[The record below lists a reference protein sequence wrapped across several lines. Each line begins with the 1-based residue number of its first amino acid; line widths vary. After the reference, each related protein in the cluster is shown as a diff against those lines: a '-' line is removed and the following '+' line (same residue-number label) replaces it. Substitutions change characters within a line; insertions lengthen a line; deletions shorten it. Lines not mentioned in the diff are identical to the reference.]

1 MKTRRKKKSL
11 LARIT
16 AISLIL
22 GAASMFFSGFML
34 YLLFRSRAEENMEK
48 SLREH
53 IYTMNCQ
60 LYNYESIDW
69 LLSYWHE
76 HYAEMALP
84 PFDGNNTYE
93 KWCNEHIEIESVNA
107 AALTTREIL
116 EMSQEK
122 QRVFADYCYLSIY
135 DDLARLCGDLDIDV
149 FSCFA
154 PDDIGEEAFAFF
166 LSTREDKSIVEQRM
180 VLGETWEF
188 HPEEH
193 PELMGL
199 YKPDSDIASGVEVI
213 RSRDDGT
220 AYATVYSLIWNDQKP
235 LCITSVSQSMKE
247 LMDEVWSDVFNFEK
261 WVALIILIA
270 ILTILFMIYRTSLK
284 PTLLLAQ
291 DIRSYTQNHSA
302 EKLSNELESL
312 ISRRDE
318 IGMLAADIREMVEQN
333 ERYFKQQLE
342 NEELKTKILI
352 AQIKPHFIYNCLT
365 VIRSF
370 LDEPEK
376 AEDALNHFA
385 GFLRGSVDL
394 LEETQ
399 CIRADREFNTVD
411 HYLYMQKQRF
421 EDQLTIVTDY
431 QDRNFFLPAFSV
443 QILVENAVDHGIRG
457 TKDGTGTVFIRSYEK
472 DGFHVIEVEDDGVGM
487 LTESDKP
494 DSPEDRLHVGLK
506 NIEKRLK
513 MMCGGT
519 LSIDSAAGKGTK
531 ATIIIPKDQKRC

>member
-1 MKTRRKKKSL
+1 
-11 LARIT
+11 
-16 AISLIL
+16 
-22 GAASMFFSGFML
+22 
-34 YLLFRSRAEENMEK
+34 
-48 SLREH
+48 
-53 IYTMNCQ
+53 
-60 LYNYESIDW
+60 
-69 LLSYWHE
+69 
-76 HYAEMALP
+76 
-84 PFDGNNTYE
+84 
-93 KWCNEHIEIESVNA
+93 
-107 AALTTREIL
+107 
-116 EMSQEK
+116 
-122 QRVFADYCYLSIY
+122 
-135 DDLARLCGDLDIDV
+135 
-149 FSCFA
+149 
-154 PDDIGEEAFAFF
+154 
-166 LSTREDKSIVEQRM
+166 
-180 VLGETWEF
+180 
-188 HPEEH
+188 
-193 PELMGL
+193 
-199 YKPDSDIASGVEVI
+199 
-213 RSRDDGT
+213 
-220 AYATVYSLIWNDQKP
+220 
-235 LCITSVSQSMKE
+235 
-247 LMDEVWSDVFNFEK
+247 
-261 WVALIILIA
+261 
-270 ILTILFMIYRTSLK
+270 MIYRTSLK

-291 DIRSYTQNHSA
+291 DIRSYTQNHSV

-399 CIRADREFNTVD
+399 CIRADQEFDTVD